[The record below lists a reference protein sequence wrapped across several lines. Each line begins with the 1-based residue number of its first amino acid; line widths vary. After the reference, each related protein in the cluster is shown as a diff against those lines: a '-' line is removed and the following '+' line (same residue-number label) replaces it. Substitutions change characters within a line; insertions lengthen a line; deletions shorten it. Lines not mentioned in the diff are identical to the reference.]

1 VIFLWYN
8 ILIKL
13 NKELKMAKVKSLMMD
28 LQEEFYAKAA
38 TLVIDSD
45 SVWEAQQRVEKLRKV
60 EYNWLDQFQ
69 VAEDVENFY
78 YA

>member
-1 VIFLWYN
+1 
-8 ILIKL
+8 
-13 NKELKMAKVKSLMMD
+13 MAKVKSLMMD
-28 LQEEFYAKAA
+28 LQEEFYGKAA
-38 TLVIDSD
+38 TLIMDSD

>member
-1 VIFLWYN
+1 
-8 ILIKL
+8 
-13 NKELKMAKVKSLMMD
+13 MGKVKSLMMD
-28 LQEEFYAKAA
+28 LQEEFYQKAA
-38 TLVIDSD
+38 VLVEDSD

-69 VAEDVENFY
+69 IADEVENFY

>member
-1 VIFLWYN
+1 
-8 ILIKL
+8 
-13 NKELKMAKVKSLMMD
+13 MGKVKSLMMD
-28 LQEEFYAKAA
+28 LQEEFYQKAA
-38 TLVIDSD
+38 VLVQDSD

-69 VAEDVENFY
+69 IADEVENFY